1 MTNLD
6 PNPDFNQELQKIQK
20 GEEGKTI
27 NTSSIL
33 IVDDTIYNIQLL
45 SLMLIRHGY
54 VVEQATNGQ
63 AALEKAAKI
72 LPDIIL
78 LDIRMPDIDGYE
90 VCKILKANPTTQGIP
105 IIFISSIEEPS
116 EKVEA
121 FSVGGVDYISKPFQL
136 IEVLARIETHLRL
149 CSLQKKLQE
158 QNEQLQLSASVLARS
173 LTQERELS
181 EMKTN
186 FISVV
191 SHEFRTPLTTIQSAA
206 ELLEHYEWTKEEQTE
221 QLHQI
226 QSEVKHMTE
235 LMEDVLFLSRTNAN
249 KAKLNITEF
258 DLLKFCKQLL
268 RQIQRTFGKEYNLH
282 SSFHHPVNDISIE
295 NPHLQQD
302 IPQFLVHMDEKLL
315 RQILSN
321 LITNAIKYSPKNKD
335 IDFQIIVDQEKI
347 IFIVSDHGIGIPEED
362 LSHLFSTFH
371 RDKNVGILPGTGLGL
386 SIVKNCVD
394 TLNGLISVKSQLNIG
409 TEFRVT
415 LPIDNHL
422 KT

>member
-282 SSFHHPVNDISIE
+282 SSFHHPVNDISLE

-371 RDKNVGILPGTGLGL
+371 RGKNVGILPGTGLGL